1 MKFRRTSTMM
11 QLAKK
16 GVCVL
21 SWINFGKNADALFG
35 QLNKRAMQISITKM
49 SHFALVKKPMLK
61 KCKTQKCRTGHGE
74 NGALLCWSAGCK
86 LPPATLEK
94 CMLYLK
100 TSKKQ
105 SYRTYSTSPHGRIS
119 WENQKIDKTQAPQ
132 SLGLLYLEIPRFGY
146 NLHVL
151 GRKKW
156 RKKMWYLCTI
166 ECYSAIKSMK

>member
-1 MKFRRTSTMM
+1 MM
-11 QLAKK
+11 QLAKN

-35 QLNKRAMQISITKM
+35 QLSKRAMQISITKM
-49 SHFALVKKPMLK
+49 SHFALVKRPMLK
-61 KCKTQKCRTGHGE
+61 NCKTRKCRTGHGE
-74 NGALLCWSAGCK
+74 KRALLCWSVGCK

-105 SYRTYSTSPHGRIS
+105 SYRAYSTSPHGRIS
-119 WENQKIDKTQAPQ
+119 WENQKNQQDTGTQ
-132 SLGLLYLEIPRFGY
+132 SLGLLCLEMPRFGY

-156 RKKMWYLCTI
+156 IKKMWYLCTM
-166 ECYSAIKSMK
+166 EYYSAIKSMK